1 MYAVKT
7 LWINEN
13 MMYAME
19 LLVYYSLTTLKLMV
33 CFGTEQESRTL
44 RVNDIHEL
52 VHQLPESNFEMLD
65 VLVAHLCKWV
75 PRLQLHTLILML
87 FYFVDHFSYCSGFS
101 GRADVNEAMFLI
113 SRSQLV
119 DEGRMRF
126 RLRESLSWH
135 QKGHQASQKIAA
147 VPPQA

>member
-1 MYAVKT
+1 MYALKT

-19 LLVYYSLTTLKLMV
+19 LLVYYSLMTLKLMV

-65 VLVAHLCKWV
+65 VLVAHLCK
-75 PRLQLHTLILML
+75 
-87 FYFVDHFSYCSGFS
+87 
-101 GRADVNEAMFLI
+101 
-113 SRSQLV
+113 
-119 DEGRMRF
+119 
-126 RLRESLSWH
+126 
-135 QKGHQASQKIAA
+135 
-147 VPPQA
+147 